1 MTRGRLAE
9 LSGRTRTLSLARS
22 GRSLSSVGVQRK
34 RISTQ
39 KGDSENEINNS
50 IVRNDS
56 YRGRHPGPASG
67 KCGGANSLRTTVNG
81 ARPEHCAENIP
92 DKKLD
97 AAAAAVK
104 SVSAVKDTFDQRL
117 AKAPAG
123 EKERLSGEAEHAMT
137 KAVTDQGLSVEEY
150 VTIMKVAQN
159 DPIVRDKL
167 IKRMK

>member
-1 MTRGRLAE
+1 MKSTTALRAMALTVAGLVVLPMAN
-9 LSGRTRTLSLARS
+9 A
-22 GRSLSSVGVQRK
+22 VGQTP
-34 RISTQ
+34 SAPP
-39 KGDSENEINNS
+39 SA
-50 IVRNDS
+50 
-56 YRGRHPGPASG
+56 PGPSTA
-67 KCGGANSLRTTVNG
+67 
-81 ARPEHCAENIP
+81 PENIP

-104 SVSAVKDTFDQRL
+104 GVSAVKDTFDQRL

-123 EKERLSGEAEHAMT
+123 EKERLTGEAEHAMT

-167 IKRMK
+167 IKRLK